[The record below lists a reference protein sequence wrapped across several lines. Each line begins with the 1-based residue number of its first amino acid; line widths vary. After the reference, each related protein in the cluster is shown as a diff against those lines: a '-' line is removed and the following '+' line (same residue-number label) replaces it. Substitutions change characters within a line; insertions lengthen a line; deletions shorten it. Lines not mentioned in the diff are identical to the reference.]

1 MVFLEKIK
9 TSVAFVQNYL
19 ISGFFLAGG
28 LKLSKTQVL
37 RSKKLKTKNS
47 ENKNYNQKLNCA
59 SIEGSMNV

>member
-9 TSVAFVQNYL
+9 TSVAVVQNYL
-19 ISGFFLAGG
+19 ISVLAGG

-59 SIEGSMNV
+59 SIEGSMIV

>member
-9 TSVAFVQNYL
+9 TSVAVVQNYL
-19 ISGFFLAGG
+19 ISVVLAGG

-47 ENKNYNQKLNCA
+47 ENKNYNQNLNCA
-59 SIEGSMNV
+59 SIEGSMIV